1 MTQGQIE
8 IHEKVQKL
16 EQRVMD
22 WEKSKEKIKKMLWWD
37 DVAKGLAKLNQT
49 NGTQPENTNT
59 TDTKVTPIDSASP
72 ATLSADGKAWF
83 IHPVQIISIVNKKYQ
98 ITTDFLEKVM
108 NKTEKWFNGKGG
120 GKTFEENFI
129 LNYPDIYQ
137 IDKTLFVSLLNSSLK
152 KFNITTPYQKA
163 HFLAQCFHE
172 SAGFESTLEFSSGIN
187 YEPDVHKD
195 AIKNGN
201 TKKGDGPKYKGRGLI
216 QLTWKNNYIKFSKYE
231 GVDFVANPDL
241 IAQNMKY
248 SIDVSCW
255 FWRFNGDIYKKYN
268 ANGDINILID
278 NEKDN
283 VTLVT
288 KAVNG
293 GRNGLE
299 HRIRIFNKIKEE
311 WELE

>member
-16 EQRVMD
+16 EQKVMD

-72 ATLSADGKAWF
+72 TTLSADGKAWF

-108 NKTEKWFNGKGG
+108 NKTGKWFNGKGG

-172 SAGFESTLEFSSGIN
+172 LAGFESTLEFSSGIN

-255 FWRFNGDIYKKYN
+255 FWRFNGGIYKKYN